1 MNKLPLQHK
10 PRYIA
15 FVAASIDGRISLSS
29 KHPPDWT
36 SKEDWKFFQKSL
48 SRIDAVVVGRNTYK
62 AVATR
67 LRKRNT
73 FVLSSRPKM
82 LVRRGTVTF
91 VNPANVSLPKLL
103 EDYKSVAILGGGAVY
118 RFMLEQCLLDEI
130 FVTVEPLIFGRGKEM
145 FIGGTQTTQVSL
157 LSAKRLNR
165 KGTLLLHYQINRQQ
179 P

>member
-1 MNKLPLQHK
+1 MNKQHLQHK

-15 FVAASIDGRISLSS
+15 FVAASVDGRISLSK

-48 SRIDAVVVGRNTYK
+48 SRIDAVVVGRNTYES
-62 AVATR
+62 VAAR

-73 FVLSSRPKM
+73 FVLSGRPKM

-91 VNPANVSLPKLL
+91 VNPANVGLPKLL
-103 EDYKSVAILGGGAVY
+103 ERYKSIAILGGGAVY
-118 RFMLEQCLLDEI
+118 RFMLEQGLLDEI
-130 FVTVEPLIFGRGKEM
+130 FVTVEPFIFGRGKEM
-145 FIGGTQTTQVSL
+145 FAGGTRTTQASL

-165 KGTLLLHYQINRQQ
+165 NGTLLLHYQINHQQ